1 MKTDNSTYVNKIELY
16 MEGIKIPTFSSIQIS
31 EALNSTPASVITFL
45 NTVDVLKLLPGTIV
59 QIFVNRKVYTNIGE
73 EKYGGEGKTILLFE
87 GEIVTISF
95 AYSPMGNTVSIKAV
109 PVIAKMLKARMRPN
123 HVLLKQD
130 QRDAESMNNSK
141 FNLSVIQETPGNK
154 KINTSQDTTEVLKD
168 HFERTNDEI
177 GKDFTDPKKA
187 AEKKYSGKISDIY
200 KENDIEVFSTYIAQE
215 LNSKSA
221 TGGDYNKLLQRF
233 NFQFEKFDLYY
244 GLCSGSFKIGP
255 SLYALKNLK
264 DSNKLAYLIFQ
275 KAFADFLKASSQK
288 ATDAGEAYNL
298 IDVFNLLQQAISYK
312 AIIFASPLSIIT
324 KHIDSD
330 NGDFKPVRMLFMPDL
345 DSGPPINCNI
355 WFPNQISSASF
366 ERDLVNEPTRLIG
379 IMDYTQ
385 VTGMDAMPEFLN
397 PIFVAPDLDITTT
410 TGQIK
415 NKKVADLSFE
425 ECYRG
430 ITLRESTYSG
440 AVLKTLQNIATGSEK
455 KDHLD
460 IGASKAWSDFQKM
473 SETDKKKSVDE
484 VLKSFTLQEYNKL
497 KYGQRMLN
505 MTVEWSPYRTIGL
518 PGGVILENGLNI
530 VGTVQSINTVI
541 ASDGKIGSN
550 VLLSY
555 VRCVYDNDFTDDTD
569 YKDVIGSLGGY
580 DTPDSYRFI
589 DDSVPD
595 FSRESILGSNPYAFQ
610 QEIWGFDNIGK
621 KVYSEIINGIQS
633 DNYDGSILEY
643 FDNST
648 IESLSKMEN
657 NIIKSNYQEFSNY
670 VKLKLSFRKL
680 RDSYYKNDD
689 KQSFVEGINRRSV
702 LTKKEYEDY
711 LGFEFDYVE
720 SGNVLYTKDTF
731 KILRTQGRT
740 DLTQTEILQG
750 ANIKASVFNTVKELK
765 DQNEVFSKY
774 TNLNQAIFTEFD
786 TLNAVHNRGEDDI
799 KSLYKLYDI
808 HRQAHVRNLLTKLNR
823 EQEDGSSS

>member
-1 MKTDNSTYVNKIELY
+1 MKTDNSTYVNEVELY
-16 MEGIKIPTFSSIQIS
+16 MEGIKIPTFSSMQIS
-31 EALNSTPASVITFL
+31 EALNATPAALITFL

-59 QIFVNRKVYTNIGE
+59 QIFVNRKVYDNTGTEIY
-73 EKYGGEGKTILLFE
+73 KGEGKTILIFE

-95 AYSPMGNTVSIKAV
+95 AYSPLGNTISIRAV

-141 FNLSVIQETPGNK
+141 FNLSIIQETPNPSK
-154 KINTSQDTTEVLKD
+154 EKINAGQKTTSDYFKKSDADIVKE
-168 HFERTNDEI
+168 FTNPEN
-177 GKDFTDPKKA
+177 A

-215 LNSKSA
+215 LNKSA
-221 TGGDYNKLLQRF
+221 TDGDYNKLLQRF

-255 SLYALKNLK
+255 SLYALNNLK
-264 DSNKLAYLIFQ
+264 NSNKLAYLIFQ

-298 IDVFNLLQQAISYK
+298 IDIFNLLQQAISYK
-312 AIIFASPLSIIT
+312 SIIFASPLSIVT
-324 KHIDSD
+324 KHIDGG
-330 NGDFKPVRMLFMPDL
+330 NEKFKPVRMLFMPDL

-440 AVLKTLQNIATGSEK
+440 AVLKTLQNIAAGKEK
-455 KDHLD
+455 KDIYD
-460 IGASKAWSDFQKM
+460 KGVAQEYIDFQKK
-473 SETDKKKSVDE
+473 SEEEKKKAVDE

-505 MTVEWSPYRTIGL
+505 MTVEWSPYRAIGL
-518 PGGVILENGLNI
+518 PGGVVLENGLNVVGI
-530 VGTVQSINTVI
+530 VQGINTAI
-541 ASDGKIGSN
+541 SSDGKIGSN

-555 VRCVYDNDFTDDTD
+555 VRCIHDNDFTDEQD
-569 YKDVIGSLGGY
+569 YKDIITTSEGY
-580 DTPDSYRFI
+580 VTSDNYKFANDLI
-589 DDSVPD
+589 PD
-595 FSRESILGSNPYAFQ
+595 FSREGILGSNPFAFN
-610 QEIWGFDNIGK
+610 QEIWGFDTIGK
-621 KVYSEIINGIQS
+621 KAYSEIVKGKADS
-633 DNYDGSILEY
+633 EDCSILKYRSANEDSLTK
-643 FDNST
+643 FEKII
-648 IESLSKMEN
+648 IEGK
-657 NIIKSNYQEFSNY
+657 YPEFSNY

-689 KQSFVEGINRRSV
+689 KQSFVEGVNARSV
-702 LTKKEYEDY
+702 LTKKEYQDY
-711 LGFEFDYVE
+711 LGFDFANVQP
-720 SGNVLYTKDTF
+720 GNTFYTKDTF
-731 KILRTQGRT
+731 KILRTQQGT

-750 ANIKASVFNTVKELK
+750 ANIKASVFNTVKAVN
-765 DQNEVFSKY
+765 DQNDVFSKY
-774 TNLNQAIFTEFD
+774 TNLNSNVFKGFTN
-786 TLNAVHNRGEDDI
+786 LNN
-799 KSLYKLYDI
+799 LYSTSGDNNVSNLYRLFDI
-808 HRQAHVRNLLTKLNR
+808 HRQAHVRNLLMKLNR
-823 EQEDGSSS
+823 EQENVSSN

>member
-1 MKTDNSTYVNKIELY
+1 MKTDNSTYVNEVELY
-16 MEGIKIPTFSSIQIS
+16 MEGIKIPTFSSMQIS
-31 EALNSTPASVITFL
+31 EALNATPAALITFL

-59 QIFVNRKVYTNIGE
+59 QIFVNRKVYDNTGTEIY
-73 EKYGGEGKTILLFE
+73 KGEGKTILIFE

-95 AYSPMGNTVSIKAV
+95 AYSPLGNTISIRAV

-141 FNLSVIQETPGNK
+141 FNLSIIQETPNPSK
-154 KINTSQDTTEVLKD
+154 EKINAGQKTTSDYFKKSDADIVKE
-168 HFERTNDEI
+168 FTNPEN
-177 GKDFTDPKKA
+177 A

-215 LNSKSA
+215 LNKSA
-221 TGGDYNKLLQRF
+221 KDGNYNKLLQRF

-255 SLYALKNLK
+255 SLYALNNLK
-264 DSNKLAYLIFQ
+264 NSNKLAYLIFQ

-298 IDVFNLLQQAISYK
+298 IDIFNLLQQAISYK
-312 AIIFASPLSIIT
+312 SIIFASPLSIVT
-324 KHIDSD
+324 KHIDGG
-330 NGDFKPVRMLFMPDL
+330 NEKFKPVRMLFMPDL

-440 AVLKTLQNIATGSEK
+440 AVLKTLQNIAAGKEK
-455 KDHLD
+455 KDIYD
-460 IGASKAWSDFQKM
+460 KGVAQEYIDFQKK
-473 SETDKKKSVDE
+473 SEEEKKKAVDE

-505 MTVEWSPYRTIGL
+505 MTVEWSPYRAIGL
-518 PGGVILENGLNI
+518 PGGVVLENGLNVVGI
-530 VGTVQSINTVI
+530 VQGINTAI
-541 ASDGKIGSN
+541 SSDGKIGSN

-555 VRCVYDNDFTDDTD
+555 VRCIHDNDFTDEQD
-569 YKDVIGSLGGY
+569 YKDIITTSEGY
-580 DTPDSYRFI
+580 ITSDTYKFANDLI
-589 DDSVPD
+589 PD
-595 FSRESILGSNPYAFQ
+595 FSREGILGSNPFAFNQ
-610 QEIWGFDNIGK
+610 DIWGFDTIGK
-621 KVYSEIINGIQS
+621 KAYSEIVKGKADIE
-633 DNYDGSILEY
+633 DCSILKYRSANE
-643 FDNST
+643 NSLT
-648 IESLSKMEN
+648 KFEKIIIEGK
-657 NIIKSNYQEFSNY
+657 YPEFSNY

-689 KQSFVEGINRRSV
+689 KQSFVEGVNARSV
-702 LTKKEYEDY
+702 LTKKEYQDY
-711 LGFEFDYVE
+711 LGFKFDDVQP
-720 SGNVLYTKDTF
+720 GNIFYTKDTF
-731 KILRTQGRT
+731 KILRTQQGT

-750 ANIKASVFNTVKELK
+750 ANIKASVFNTVKAVN
-765 DQNEVFSKY
+765 DQNDVFSKY
-774 TNLNQAIFTEFD
+774 TNLNSNVFRGFTD
-786 TLNAVHNRGEDDI
+786 LNNLYSTSGDNNISTLYR
-799 KSLYKLYDI
+799 LFDI
-808 HRQAHVRNLLTKLNR
+808 HRQAHVRNLLMKLNR
-823 EQEDGSSS
+823 EQENVSSN

>member
-1 MKTDNSTYVNKIELY
+1 MKTDNSTYVNEVELY
-16 MEGIKIPTFSSIQIS
+16 MEGIKIPTFSSMQIS
-31 EALNSTPASVITFL
+31 EALNATPAALITFL

-59 QIFVNRKVYTNIGE
+59 QIFVNRKVYDNTGTEIY
-73 EKYGGEGKTILLFE
+73 KGEGKTILIFE

-95 AYSPMGNTVSIKAV
+95 AYSPLGNTISIRAV

-141 FNLSVIQETPGNK
+141 FNLSIIQETPNPSK
-154 KINTSQDTTEVLKD
+154 EKINAGQKTTSDYFKKSDDDIVKE
-168 HFERTNDEI
+168 FTNPEN
-177 GKDFTDPKKA
+177 A

-221 TGGDYNKLLQRF
+221 TDGDYNKLLQRF

-255 SLYALKNLK
+255 SLYALNNLK
-264 DSNKLAYLIFQ
+264 NSNKLAYLIFQ

-298 IDVFNLLQQAISYK
+298 IDIFNLLQQAISYK
-312 AIIFASPLSIIT
+312 SIIFASPLSIVT
-324 KHIDSD
+324 KHIDGG
-330 NGDFKPVRMLFMPDL
+330 NEKFKPVRMLFMPDL

-440 AVLKTLQNIATGSEK
+440 AVLKTLQNIAAGKEK
-455 KDHLD
+455 KDIYD
-460 IGASKAWSDFQKM
+460 KGVAQEYIDFQKK
-473 SETDKKKSVDE
+473 SEEEKKKAVDE

-505 MTVEWSPYRTIGL
+505 MTVEWSPYRAIGL
-518 PGGVILENGLNI
+518 PGGVVLENGLNVVGI
-530 VGTVQSINTVI
+530 VQGINTAI
-541 ASDGKIGSN
+541 SSDGKIGSN

-555 VRCVYDNDFTDDTD
+555 VRCIHDNDFTDEQD
-569 YKDVIGSLGGY
+569 YKDIITTSEGGVTSDNY
-580 DTPDSYRFI
+580 KFANDLI
-589 DDSVPD
+589 PD
-595 FSRESILGSNPYAFQ
+595 FSREGILGSNPFAFN
-610 QEIWGFDNIGK
+610 QEIWGFDTIGK
-621 KVYSEIINGIQS
+621 KAYSEIVKGKADS
-633 DNYDGSILEY
+633 EDCSILKYRSANEDSLTK
-643 FDNST
+643 FEKII
-648 IESLSKMEN
+648 IEGK
-657 NIIKSNYQEFSNY
+657 YPEFSNY

-689 KQSFVEGINRRSV
+689 KQSFVEGVNARSV
-702 LTKKEYEDY
+702 LTKKEYQDY
-711 LGFEFDYVE
+711 LGFKFADVQP
-720 SGNVLYTKDTF
+720 GNIFYTKDTF
-731 KILRTQGRT
+731 KILRTQQGT

-750 ANIKASVFNTVKELK
+750 ANIKASVFNTVKAVN
-765 DQNEVFSKY
+765 DQNDVFSKY
-774 TNLNQAIFTEFD
+774 TNLNSNVFKGFTN
-786 TLNAVHNRGEDDI
+786 LNN
-799 KSLYKLYDI
+799 LYSTSGDNNVSNLYRLFDI
-808 HRQAHVRNLLTKLNR
+808 HRQAHVRNLLMKLNR
-823 EQEDGSSS
+823 EQENVSSN